1 MTLTFPF
8 CSLPI
13 LLNFLRILLWD
24 SHKYFARHFRSLEIW
39 DSSLCLLQMIL
50 ISFLHFAM
58 WQFDRSVRF
67 FVYSPRRKWDILA
80 MKMITQAY
88 PLPPPPLPFLPLYK
102 HVCTAFCGFDFHCES
117 ENGKCKRMLHF
128 SLHSP
133 SIRFYHPQW
142 TFSICGPVRLCF
154 RLLKWFHI
162 LFLSLSLYRSLSL
175 SLSLLLWVHAIFA
188 HLLRFV
194 EHSHRCLGIPARDLF
209 AVHCLEG
216 FPFRPLG
223 SSVKGQDMWR
233 NRIPRHPHRSFV
245 CATQS

>member
-39 DSSLCLLQMIL
+39 DSSLCLLQIIL

-67 FVYSPRRKWDILA
+67 FVYSPRRKWDTLA

-133 SIRFYHPQW
+133 AIRFYHPQW

-175 SLSLLLWVHAIFA
+175 SRSLSCSGFMQFLRISCALLNILTGVSGSQQGIC
-188 HLLRFV
+188 LLSTASKDFLSG
-194 EHSHRCLGIPARDLF
+194 HW
-209 AVHCLEG
+209 AV
-216 FPFRPLG
+216 
-223 SSVKGQDMWR
+223 V
-233 NRIPRHPHRSFV
+233 
-245 CATQS
+245 